1 MKLKKTRISAMIV
14 GIILSVAI
22 LPTNGEISTDSETVS
37 GGSVDKILRV
47 LTMSENEIVITE
59 EIVTMSEDDLQ
70 DLECTINR
78 LSEYLSENI
87 GTSWRNFGFDV
98 NKQEEITQEIEK
110 ALTEMGEILPD
121 LPELNAS
128 VLLKSLIPLMLGRV
142 SIISVGYG
150 HAMIPFY
157 TYETS
162 LGILL
167 RPIFIKYWLGFS
179 AILHL
184 NLCPLR
190 AVYGDRL
197 GAHKLT
203 TFGFK
208 GIYINLGDIG
218 LDRAN
223 GMVLLIGSSLVAPR
237 LGRDIP

>member
-22 LPTNGEISTDSETVS
+22 LPTNGEISTDPETVS

-70 DLECTINR
+70 DLECTINS

-128 VLLKSLIPLMLGRV
+128 VFLKSLIPLMIGRV

-223 GMVLLIGSSLVAPR
+223 GMVLLIGSSLIAPR

>member
-1 MKLKKTRISAMIV
+1 MNVKKTLISVMIV
-14 GIILSVAI
+14 GILLSVAI
-22 LPTNGEISTDSETVS
+22 LPATGETSPDTETVS
-37 GGSVDKILRV
+37 EGTVDKMLRV
-47 LTMSENEIVITE
+47 MMMSEDGIEITE

-70 DLECTINR
+70 ELEGTINS
-78 LSEYLSENI
+78 LSDYLSENI
-87 GTSWRNFGFDV
+87 EISWRNFGFDA
-98 NKQEEITQEIEK
+98 NKQEEIAQEIET
-110 ALTEMGEILPD
+110 ALTKMREIMPD
-121 LPELNAS
+121 LPEINAS
-128 VLLKSLIPLMLGRV
+128 ILFKSLIPLMLGRV

-197 GAHKLT
+197 GTHKLT

-218 LDRAN
+218 LDHAN
-223 GMVLLIGSSLVAPR
+223 GLVLLIGSSLIAPR